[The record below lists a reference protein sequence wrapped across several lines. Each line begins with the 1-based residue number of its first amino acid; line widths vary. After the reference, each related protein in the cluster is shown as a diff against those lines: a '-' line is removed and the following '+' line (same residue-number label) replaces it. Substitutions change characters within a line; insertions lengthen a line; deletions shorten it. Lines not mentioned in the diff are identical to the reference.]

1 MQDYIAAHIREPISL
16 RDLALAAG
24 YSQWYAS
31 RLFKTYTG
39 LPPFEYLRR
48 MRLSSAAVALC
59 GDDRKIVDVAF
70 DFVFDSHEGFTRA
83 FYKQFGVLPK
93 ALRHREDPV
102 RLFLPH
108 SVRAYYLKMQKGE
121 KIMCKERE
129 TKTVFVQVVDRPHR
143 RLILKRAKT
152 AEDYFAYCEEVG
164 CDVWEQLCAVKE
176 AMCEPAG
183 MWLPASMI
191 PPGTSRY
198 VQGVEVPAEYTG
210 PVPHGF
216 EVTELP
222 ACKLLVFQG
231 EPFPEEDFEQA
242 IGDLWAV
249 MEKYEP
255 TVYGYEWADED
266 APRIQLEPQGYRGY
280 IEARPV
286 RPVYLGK

>member
-1 MQDYIAAHIREPISL
+1 
-16 RDLALAAG
+16 
-24 YSQWYAS
+24 
-31 RLFKTYTG
+31 
-39 LPPFEYLRR
+39 
-48 MRLSSAAVALC
+48 
-59 GDDRKIVDVAF
+59 
-70 DFVFDSHEGFTRA
+70 
-83 FYKQFGVLPK
+83 
-93 ALRHREDPV
+93 
-102 RLFLPH
+102 
-108 SVRAYYLKMQKGE
+108 MQKGE

-129 TKTVFVQVVDRPHR
+129 TKTCLCRCGPSSSTVDFKACKKSG
-143 RLILKRAKT
+143 RL
-152 AEDYFAYCEEVG
+152 FCYCEEVG
-164 CDVWEQLCAVKE
+164 CDGWEQLCAVKE
-176 AMCEPAG
+176 AMYEPAG

-222 ACKLLVFQG
+222 ACKLQVFQG

-286 RPVYLGK
+286 RPFT